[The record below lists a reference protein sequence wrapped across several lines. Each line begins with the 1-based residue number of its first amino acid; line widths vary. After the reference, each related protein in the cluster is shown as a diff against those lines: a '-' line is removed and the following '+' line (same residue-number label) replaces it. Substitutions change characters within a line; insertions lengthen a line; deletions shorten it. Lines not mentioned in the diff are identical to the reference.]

1 MGDLLRADSRFL
13 REAGRLARRLVV
25 LVRDLT
31 AVQGGDKFFYRE
43 LYPALLG
50 RPYDSRASVDDPV
63 GALRSLGIRP
73 DVTEIEYRSD
83 QPFDDLAEACDFW
96 MTYLGRS
103 DPESRAY
110 LASFLRE
117 RLVRRNG
124 GWIARFRKTAAV
136 IIWRAHS

>member
-1 MGDLLRADSRFL
+1 
-13 REAGRLARRLVV
+13 
-25 LVRDLT
+25 
-31 AVQGGDKFFYRE
+31 
-43 LYPALLG
+43 
-50 RPYDSRASVDDPV
+50 
-63 GALRSLGIRP
+63 
-73 DVTEIEYRSD
+73 YRSD